1 MALRYANQYI
11 ITYLATIGGID
22 DSQTT
27 GIQVQS
33 TTGIDTTKG
42 GIALLSYTDP
52 LDETIAEW
60 IYYDSINGSSQFV
73 GVTRGAEKGSA
84 KAHDFGVAIA
94 FPVSEKHINQILE
107 MFDTTGL
114 DLAQIAT
121 PANPSSG
128 RNKAYFKSD
137 GKLYKLDSS
146 GSESLIEAADTWN
159 TLVDGATVTIDVSG
173 NKKRFEV
180 TLGGNRTFALSNT
193 TNQSG
198 KIILIRIIQD
208 STGSRTVTWP
218 NLASTFTTSDVNT
231 STEVITVG
239 RDIPTTTPIKFS
251 STGAVPTGLVAGTT
265 YYAIRNDATSIKV
278 ASSVANAQ
286 AGTAIDLTAVGS
298 GTHTITTEVRWPGNT
313 PPTLTTGKNRRD
325 MFGLIL
331 ADVTNGI
338 YEGYTIGQDV

>member
-1 MALRYANQYI
+1 MALKYANQYI

-22 DSQTT
+22 DTQTT
-27 GIQVQS
+27 GIALQS

-52 LDETIAEW
+52 LDETLAEW
-60 IYYDSINGSSQFV
+60 IYYDSINGSSEFV
-73 GVTRGAEKGSA
+73 GVVRGAEKGSA

-94 FPVSEKHINQILE
+94 FPVSEIHINQILT

-114 DLAQIAT
+114 DVNEIAT
-121 PANPSSG
+121 PATPTTG
-128 RNKAYFKSD
+128 RSKLYFKTDS
-137 GKLYKLDSS
+137 KLYKLDDT
-146 GSESLIEAADTWN
+146 GTESLVEAADTWN
-159 TLVDGATVTIDVSG
+159 TLFDGATVTIDVAG

-180 TLGGNRTFALSNT
+180 TLGGNRTLVLSNT
-193 TNQSG
+193 SNQSG
-198 KIILIRIIQD
+198 KLILIRIIQD
-208 STGSRTVTWP
+208 GTGTRTVTWP

-265 YYAIRNDATSIKV
+265 YYAIRNNATSIKV
-278 ASSVANAQ
+278 ATTVANAQ

-298 GTHTITTEVRWPGNT
+298 GTHTITTEIRWPGDSV
-313 PPTLTTGKNRRD
+313 PTLTTGKHRRD
-325 MFGLIL
+325 MFGIVLV
-331 ADVTNGI
+331 DVTNGI
-338 YEGYTIGQDV
+338 YEGYIVGQDV